1 MLRRLLLPLTLL
13 ATLLPAAV
21 ASASLRVDVLTPF
34 GLTVTQSSRGGGTIV
49 LENRALGFSTPQ
61 GFFHVTE
68 VVGRRKVGGNR
79 QLTLATDDPAGR
91 RLTLRIDKAGNGI
104 QALRATVPGATSVR
118 IGFQTR
124 TGERYLGFGERSDSV
139 DQRGRAPEMYVS
151 DGPFS
156 KDSRVIVSNTI
167 PPAGYRDRDDASYY
181 PIPWLLSTGG
191 YGALVDNDETSR
203 FDIGKSDNGAWTA
216 EVDADSLRLRL
227 FEGPTPA
234 SALRRFTNAT
244 GRQPAPSAPWAYGPW
259 FQTGQPSRVPVKEEQ
274 GYLDKLRKADAP
286 VSVAETQTRY
296 LPCGLDRGNERY
308 EQQRVRAFQKRGLA
322 VLTYVNPMLCERYE
336 PLFSAAAGS
345 GALQK
350 GPSGAPRTFDSF
362 VGGVGPNGFS
372 VLPVAQFD
380 FLAKAGRDAYG
391 ETVDRLIKTGHDG
404 WMEDFGEYTP
414 ADVVAPDGTPSAQLH
429 NRYPRDYHCAVAA
442 HLKASPPS
450 RPVVRFQRSGWT
462 GAAKC
467 ASNVW
472 GGDPTTGFGF
482 DGLSSSLTNALSMG
496 LSGVSRWG
504 SDVGGYDTI
513 GNDPKLT
520 PELLK
525 RWIQFGAVSGVMRTK
540 LSGIAIPQYERPQ
553 IFDKGIVG
561 VWRRYAKLHTQLYP
575 YIAAADKRYREQ
587 ALPLMEHLALEDPSD
602 PKATAAEDEFLF
614 GPDLLAAPI
623 VKQGARSRRVYLP
636 RGRWLD
642 FAKAVDY
649 SEQDGSY
656 HVAAG
661 RTTPGKRTVRVR
673 APLDTLPLFVRSGAV
688 LPLLP
693 ATVDTLADYTG
704 KGVTRLKDRAG
715 ELTLLAFPRG
725 ESTSRMYEGERLH
738 SVVRGREWRLRI
750 AGSRTRTYRV
760 EAATAELRFRPCR
773 VSVGGKLL
781 RRGAWRLTHGGD
793 VLELRARTKRAIVRV
808 RGCGQR

>member
-1 MLRRLLLPLTLL
+1 MLRRLAASTTLL
-13 ATLLPAAV
+13 LIALGAAD
-21 ASASLRVDVLTPF
+21 ARASLRPEIVKEPFALAIAQSGAGATLVLDEA
-34 GLTVTQSSRGGGTIV
+34 S
-49 LENRALGFSTPQ
+49 LGFRTTTGSYR
-61 GFFHVTE
+61 VTRLLAQRE
-68 VVGRRKVGGNR
+68 VGGN
-79 QLTLATDDPAGR
+79 QELTLATDDPAGR
-91 RLTLRIDKAGNGI
+91 TLTLRIDKAGNGI
-104 QALRATVPGATSVR
+104 EALRATVPGATAVR
-118 IGFQTR
+118 IGFKTQ
-124 TGERYLGFGERSDSV
+124 TGERYLGFGERSDAV
-139 DQRGRAPEMYVS
+139 DQRGRDPEMYVS

-167 PPAGYRDRDDASYY
+167 PPQGYRDRDDASYY
-181 PIPWLLSTGG
+181 PIPWLLSTRG

-203 FDIGKSDNGAWTA
+203 FDVGQSDKDTWTA
-216 EVDADSLRLRL
+216 EVDASSLRLRI

-244 GRQPAPSAPWAYGPW
+244 GRQPAASAPWAYGPW
-259 FQTGQPSRVPVKEEQ
+259 FQTGQPSKVPVDVEQ

-296 LPCGLDRGNERY
+296 LPCGLDRGNESY
-308 EQQRVRAFQKRGLA
+308 EQRRVRSFQQRGLA
-322 VLTYVNPMLCERYE
+322 VLTYVNPMLCQRYE
-336 PLFSAAAGS
+336 PLFSSAATA
-345 GALQK
+345 GALQN
-350 GPSGAPRTFDSF
+350 GANGLPRTFDSF

-380 FLAKAGRDAYG
+380 FIGKAGRAAYG
-391 ETVDRLIKTGHDG
+391 KVVDRLISTGHDG

-414 ADVVAPDGTPSAQLH
+414 PDVAAPDGTPAAQLH
-429 NRYPRDYHCAVAA
+429 NRYPRDYHCAVAE
-442 HLKASPPS
+442 HLKDNSPP

-482 DGLSSSLTNALSMG
+482 DGLSSSVTNALSMG

-504 SDVGGYDTI
+504 SDIGGYDTI
-513 GNDPKLT
+513 GKDPKLT

-525 RWIQFGAVSGVMRTK
+525 RWIEFGAVSGVMRTK
-540 LSGIAIPQYERPQ
+540 LSGIAIPKYERPQ
-553 IFDKGIVG
+553 IFDKDVVG

-602 PKATAAEDEFLF
+602 PKATSAEDEFLF
-614 GPDLLAAPI
+614 GPDLLAAPV
-623 VKQGARSRRVYLP
+623 VKEGARTRNVYLP

-642 FAKAVDY
+642 FAKAVRY
-649 SEQDGSY
+649 RESDGGFE
-656 HVAAG
+656 VRGGATTRGG
-661 RTTPGKRTVRVR
+661 RNVKVR

-693 ATVDTLADYTG
+693 ATVDTLADYKG

-725 ESTSRMYEGERLH
+725 TSTSHMYGGETLRSEVEGR
-738 SVVRGREWRLRI
+738 SWRLRI
-750 AGSRTRTYRV
+750 GGSRTRSYRV
-760 EAATAELRFRPCR
+760 QAATEGLRFRPCR
-773 VSVGGKLL
+773 VSVGGKRLS
-781 RRGAWRLTHGGD
+781 RRGWKLTRG
-793 VLELRARTKRAIVRV
+793 VLELRVRARRATVRV
-808 RGCGQR
+808 SGCA